1 MIGLGLAPVVIY
13 TVLGILLLVAVY
25 TDFRWGKIRNW
36 TTLPALGVGLAV
48 NLAFYGWPGLVTAGE
63 GLWLAVAMSVVL
75 SIFGRVVGA
84 GDMKLLMAV
93 GAIVGP
99 KILLWALVYG
109 VLTGGVAAVGV
120 ALAQGRLGKEL
131 RMLYSSLASRAASVS
146 PLDYQTSQ
154 SARLPYAIPL
164 AAGVVMSIVA
174 QGGVMFR

>member
-1 MIGLGLAPVVIY
+1 MAARLAPVVIY

-36 TTLPALGVGLAV
+36 TTLPAVGLGLA
-48 NLAFYGWPGLVTAGE
+48 LSAAFYGWPGIVFSAE
-63 GLWLAVAMSVVL
+63 GLGLAVGISLVL
-75 SIFGRVVGA
+75 SVFGRVMGA

-93 GAIVGP
+93 GAMVGP
-99 KILLWALVYG
+99 KILIWALVYG
-109 VLTGGVAAVGV
+109 VLTGGVAAIGV
-120 ALAQGRLGKEL
+120 ALAQKRLGREL
-131 RMLYSSLASRAASVS
+131 RMLYSSLAGRAASVS

-174 QGGVMFR
+174 QGGVMFP

>member
-1 MIGLGLAPVVIY
+1 MGLGLAPVTIY

-36 TTLPALGVGLAV
+36 TTLPAVVLGLGLNA
-48 NLAFYGWPGLVTAGE
+48 AFHGWPGLTLAGE
-63 GLWLAVAMSVVL
+63 GLGLAIGIALVFSV
-75 SIFGRVVGA
+75 FGKVVGA

-99 KILLWALVYG
+99 KILIWALVYG
-109 VLTGGVAAVGV
+109 VLTGGVAALGV
-120 ALAQGRLGKEL
+120 ALVQGRLGREL
-131 RMLYSSLASRAASVS
+131 RMLYSSLASRAAAVS
-146 PLDYQTSQ
+146 PLDYTTSQ

-174 QGGVMFR
+174 QGGVMFK